1 MPYLMLL
8 KCFLQCPSRLPGV
21 QAFKEHMMTAHQKGN
36 GAAEADDDGTGDAAA
51 AAAGGPQSQ
60 VS

>member
-1 MPYLMLL
+1 MSNHCP
-8 KCFLQCPSRLPGV
+8 QCPSRLPGV

-36 GAAEADDDGTGDAAA
+36 GAADEEDDGTGDAAVA

>member
-1 MPYLMLL
+1 MSNHCP
-8 KCFLQCPSRLPGV
+8 QCPSRLPGV

-36 GAAEADDDGTGDAAA
+36 GAADEDDDGTGDAAAA